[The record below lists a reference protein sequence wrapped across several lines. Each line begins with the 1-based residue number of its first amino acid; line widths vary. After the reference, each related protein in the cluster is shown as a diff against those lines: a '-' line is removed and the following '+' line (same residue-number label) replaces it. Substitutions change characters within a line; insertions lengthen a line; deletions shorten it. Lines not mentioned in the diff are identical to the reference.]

1 MDFSLVD
8 RITKNQMRSDIPAFK
23 SGDTVKVYVRIKEGE
38 KTRIQIFEGVVVDRS
53 NGGIGASF
61 TVRKISNGVGVQR
74 TFPVHSPILE
84 KIEVVRY
91 GKVRRA
97 KLSYLK
103 GLSAKNARI
112 KEDRRKIQK

>member
-61 TVRKISNGVGVQR
+61 TVRKMSNGVGVQR

>member
-1 MDFSLVD
+1 MDLSLVD
-8 RITKNQMRSDIPAFK
+8 RITKEQMRDDIPQFRA
-23 SGDTVKVYVRIKEGE
+23 GDTLKVHVRIREGE
-38 KTRIQIFEGVVVDRS
+38 KSRIQIFEGVCVDRS

-61 TVRKISNGVGVQR
+61 TVRKISGGVGVQR
-74 TFPVHSPILE
+74 TFPIHSPIID
-84 KIEVVRY
+84 KIEVVRR

-112 KEDRRKIQK
+112 KEIR

>member
-1 MDFSLVD
+1 MDLSLVD
-8 RITKNQMRSDIPAFK
+8 RITKEQMRDDIPPFRA
-23 SGDTVKVYVRIKEGE
+23 GDTLRVHVRIREGE
-38 KTRIQIFEGVVVDRS
+38 KSRIQIFEGVCVDRS

-61 TVRKISNGVGVQR
+61 TVRKISGGVGVQR
-74 TFPVHSPILE
+74 TFPLHTPIID
-84 KIEVVRY
+84 KIEVVRR

-112 KEDRRKIQK
+112 KEIR

>member
-1 MDFSLVD
+1 MDLSLVD
-8 RITKNQMRSDIPAFK
+8 RITKEQMRDDIPQFRA
-23 SGDTVKVYVRIKEGE
+23 GDTLRVHVRIREGE
-38 KTRIQIFEGVVVDRS
+38 KSRIQIFEGVCVDRS

-61 TVRKISNGVGVQR
+61 TVRKISGGVGVQR
-74 TFPVHSPILE
+74 TFPLHTPIID
-84 KIEVVRY
+84 KIEVVRR

-112 KEDRRKIQK
+112 KEIR

>member
-1 MDFSLVD
+1 MNLSLVD
-8 RITKNQMRSDIPAFK
+8 KITQSQLRNDIPDFK
-23 SGDTVKVYVRIKEGE
+23 PGDTVKVNVRIREGE
-38 KTRIQIFEGVVVDRS
+38 KSRIQVFEGVCVDRS

-61 TVRKISNGVGVQR
+61 TVRKISSGIGVQR
-74 TFPVHSPILE
+74 TFPLHSPIIE

-112 KEDRRKIQK
+112 KEIRK

>member
-1 MDFSLVD
+1 MDLSLVD
-8 RITKNQMRSDIPAFK
+8 RITNDQMRKDVPSFK
-23 SGDTVKVYVRIKEGE
+23 SGDTVRVHVRIHEGN
-38 KTRIQIFEGVVVDRS
+38 KTRIQVYEGVVVDRS

-74 TFPVHSPILE
+74 TFPVHSPIID
-84 KIEVVRY
+84 KIEVVRR

-97 KLSYLK
+97 KLTYLR

-112 KEDRRKIQK
+112 KEDRR